1 MLLGGNSFC
10 SCQYRAWF
18 VPRAQQL
25 LQAFQT
31 QKKGVVCGLK
41 SVHAKKAVS
50 WRGKPINKQLCRQLI
65 TSLVSGDAA
74 GERDEQCVL
83 GCRWLREDGCN
94 LLVKPPVAAGWGARA
109 LREGARTGGGTG
121 GRWGNLCRRRSQVQR
136 WSRGKQCEKRAGQIT
151 SRGRGYAGTWR
162 LT

>member
-10 SCQYRAWF
+10 SCRYRAWF

-50 WRGKPINKQLCRQLI
+50 WRGTPINKQLRRQLI
-65 TSLVSGDAA
+65 TSLAPGDAA
-74 GERDEQCVL
+74 GERDEQFML
-83 GCRWLREDGCN
+83 GCWWLREDGCK
-94 LLVKPPVAAGWGARA
+94 LLVKPSVAAG
-109 LREGARTGGGTG
+109 
-121 GRWGNLCRRRSQVQR
+121 
-136 WSRGKQCEKRAGQIT
+136 
-151 SRGRGYAGTWR
+151 
-162 LT
+162 